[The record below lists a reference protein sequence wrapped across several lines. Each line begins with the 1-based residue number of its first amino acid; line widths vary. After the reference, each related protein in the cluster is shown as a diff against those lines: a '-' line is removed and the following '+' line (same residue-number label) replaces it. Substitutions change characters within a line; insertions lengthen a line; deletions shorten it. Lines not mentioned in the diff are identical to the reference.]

1 MVANSSGLENNQ
13 PGKLNARAAKKRP
26 AISNISNHTTVSARN
41 SISHSSK
48 LVFTVDNK
56 LKKRLIL
63 VSKVVTSLESFLAL
77 EADKRDVLVDLE

>member
-41 SISHSSK
+41 TEVPDAIEMIFQSALALGRKGVVS
-48 LVFTVDNK
+48 V
-56 LKKRLIL
+56 LIL
-63 VSKVVTSLESFLAL
+63 VFLL
-77 EADKRDVLVDLE
+77 N